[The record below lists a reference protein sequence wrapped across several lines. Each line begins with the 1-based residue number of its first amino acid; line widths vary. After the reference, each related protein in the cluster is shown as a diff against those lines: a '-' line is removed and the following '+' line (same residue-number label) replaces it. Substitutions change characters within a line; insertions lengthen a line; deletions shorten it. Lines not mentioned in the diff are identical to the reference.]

1 MKLNKRVLAS
11 ATLSVSLVVPAVAP
25 VAWADA
31 THVACEQSFRAGS
44 DFDGD
49 ANAKV
54 AEHLK
59 RNCHLTAEQISKL
72 SIEDLKSV
80 AKELKRADG
89 TLAISVEEIEQ
100 LTTGQVNSE
109 AQKIKLLMRPM
120 NPAKLRAMGLVA
132 ISSLRIL

>member
-11 ATLSVSLVVPAVAP
+11 ATMSVSLVVPAVAP
-25 VAWADA
+25 VAWAND
-31 THVACEQSFRAGS
+31 THVSCEQSFRPGS

-89 TLAISVEEIEQ
+89 TPAISVEEIEQ

-109 AQKIKLLMRPM
+109 AQKIKLLMRPT
-120 NPAKLRAMGLVA
+120 NPAKLRGMGLVVN
-132 ISSLRIL
+132 SSLRIL